1 MSSPTLSA
9 PVVRQLLPAVRAVVV
24 LSVLLGIA
32 YPLLVTG
39 IAQLTM
45 QDRAD
50 VSMIDRGSAPI
61 GSSLIGQAFTEP
73 ILGANGQPRTNADGA
88 VLTKPDPAYF
98 QSRPSAA
105 GAGYDPLST
114 SASNLAPTS
123 PDLLAEVVQR
133 RTEAASLDGT
143 PAHQVPP
150 DALLASGSGL
160 DPHISP
166 DYADQQ
172 VTRVARERGLDEAVV
187 RKLVDDNTEGRTFGF
202 IGEPRV
208 NVLELNLALD
218 KASGQGDGA
227 D

>member
-45 QDRAD
+45 QDQAD
-50 VSMIDRGSAPI
+50 GSMIDRGSAPI

-73 ILGANGQPRTNADGA
+73 ILGANGQPRTNADGT
-88 VLTKPDPAYF
+88 VMTKPDPAYF

-105 GAGYDPLST
+105 GAGYDTLST

-123 PDLLAEVVQR
+123 TDLLAEVEQR
-133 RTEAASLDGT
+133 RAEAARLDGT
-143 PAHQVPP
+143 PVHQVPP

>member
-24 LSVLLGIA
+24 LTVLLGIA

-39 IAQLTM
+39 IAQVTM
-45 QDRAD
+45 KNQAD
-50 VSMIDRGSAPI
+50 GSMIDEGSTPV
-61 GSSLIGQAFTEP
+61 GSSLIGQTFTQP
-73 ILGANGQPRTNADGA
+73 VLGANGKPKTDADGA
-88 VLTKPDPAYF
+88 VMTRPDPAYF

-105 GAGYDPLST
+105 GTGYDPLAT

-123 PDLLAEVVQR
+123 SDLLALVNQR
-133 RTEAASLDGT
+133 RALAARLDGT

-166 DYADQQ
+166 TYADQQ
-172 VTRVARERGLDEAVV
+172 VARVASERGLDVSVV
-187 RKLVDDNTEGRTFGF
+187 QRLVDENTEGRTLGF

-218 KASGQGDGA
+218 RASGSANGA

>member
-45 QDRAD
+45 QDQAD
-50 VSMIDRGSAPI
+50 GSMIDRGSAPI

-73 ILGANGQPRTNADGA
+73 ILGANGQPRTNADGT
-88 VLTKPDPAYF
+88 VMTKPDPAYF

-123 PDLLAEVVQR
+123 PDLLAEVEQR
-133 RTEAASLDGT
+133 RAEAARLDGT
-143 PAHQVPP
+143 PVHQVPP

-187 RKLVDDNTEGRTFGF
+187 RRLVDDNTEGRTLGF

>member
-45 QDRAD
+45 QDQAD
-50 VSMIDRGSAPI
+50 GSMIDRGSAPI

-73 ILGANGQPRTNADGA
+73 ILGANGQPRTNADGT
-88 VLTKPDPAYF
+88 VMTKPDPAYF

-123 PDLLAEVVQR
+123 TDLLAEVEQR
-133 RTEAASLDGT
+133 RAEAARLDGT
-143 PAHQVPP
+143 PVHQVPP

-187 RKLVDDNTEGRTFGF
+187 RRLVDDNTEGRTLGF

-218 KASGQGDGA
+218 RAYGQGDGA